1 MGWGVLMT
9 VGGGSGKIEWG
20 GAFGAQNR
28 KLSRP
33 GSVSVWGAQMAVGF
47 AGDVCEE
54 GQVRWLRSRAYAI
67 GQEVDGYTWVDE
79 MNHLIN

>member
-1 MGWGVLMT
+1 MT

-20 GAFGAQNR
+20 GVFGAQNR

-47 AGDVCEE
+47 AGDVCEK